1 MRYSILFLAILLP
14 LQLFAFKFSPMSQTL
29 EMSQGQLSVQFFVE
43 NEATQPIAI
52 QLSSATRSME
62 ENGEEVNSKAEDEI
76 EIFPEQ
82 LILEPHQKRSIKVS
96 YKGTKDIKI
105 EKAYRII
112 AEQLPVELSE
122 KKSKASSIKVL
133 LRYVAAL
140 YVDPGKTESQIV
152 YQESKIKDKKIYVV
166 VENKGTRHQVL
177 TNLRIQ
183 VVQKKKEIIEKQ
195 FLKGMNGENILAQ
208 SKRVFEIESSPQLE
222 KVLNSKSVELKFE
235 KE

>member
-1 MRYSILFLAILLP
+1 
-14 LQLFAFKFSPMSQTL
+14 MSQKL

-52 QLSSATRSME
+52 QLSSATRSMK

>member
-1 MRYSILFLAILLP
+1 MRYSILFLAFLLP

-52 QLSSATRSME
+52 QLSSATRSMK